1 MVSGSHKS
9 DPSGTSSNVI
19 IGDGSAE
26 IAEQDANGEGSKL
39 STKFGFD
46 GFLGNSARTGPV
58 GYVDGKMS
66 PLKMSLTQARRL

>member
-1 MVSGSHKS
+1 VVSGSHKS
-9 DPSGTSSNVI
+9 DPSGTNTNVI

-39 STKFGFD
+39 STEFGFD
-46 GFLGNSARTGPV
+46 GLLGNNPRTGPV

-66 PLKMSLTQARRL
+66 PPKMTLTHAGRL